1 MQSIDKANIRKGFM
15 KKIVVSI
22 IILGCLVFYMLGEYN
37 HPKTFAEISH
47 DSISEAS
54 VIQVMTE
61 GDHLDHF
68 KTVDIDDNEIISKVV
83 GYLTSFHYQ
92 RGMIPYDFTKWSE
105 VSILLEISTENVFET
120 IVLLPSA
127 DGKKVKV
134 NDEVYR
140 ITDETFDFNEILKMC
155 NHK

>member
-1 MQSIDKANIRKGFM
+1 M
-15 KKIVVSI
+15 KKIVVMI
-22 IILGCLVFYMLGEYN
+22 IILGCLVFYMIGGYN
-37 HPKTFAEISH
+37 QQKIFAEISH
-47 DSISEAS
+47 NLISQTS
-54 VIQVMTE
+54 VIQVMSE
-61 GDHLDHF
+61 GDRLDNY
-68 KTVDIDDNEIISKVV
+68 KTVDIDDGETISKVV

-92 RGMIPYDFTKWSE
+92 RVLMPYDFTKWSE

>member
-1 MQSIDKANIRKGFM
+1 M
-15 KKIVVSI
+15 KKIVVVI
-22 IILGCLVFYMLGEYN
+22 IILGCFVFYMLGEYN

-47 DSISEAS
+47 GSISEAS

-61 GDHLDHF
+61 GDRFDHF

-92 RGMIPYDFTKWSE
+92 RVLIPHDFTKWSE

-120 IVLLPSA
+120 IVLIPSA